1 MNQGLLRRTIFGI
14 SLSHIAY
21 LIIFTDSGA
30 TTSLIRIR
38 LLFYYN
44 LYENYDILLRQF
56 IPFVFTHIR
65 RMLLSHILSYINQF
79 H

>member
-1 MNQGLLRRTIFGI
+1 MNQGLLRRTMFGI

-44 LYENYDILLRQF
+44 LYENYDILLR
-56 IPFVFTHIR
+56 
-65 RMLLSHILSYINQF
+65 
-79 H
+79 